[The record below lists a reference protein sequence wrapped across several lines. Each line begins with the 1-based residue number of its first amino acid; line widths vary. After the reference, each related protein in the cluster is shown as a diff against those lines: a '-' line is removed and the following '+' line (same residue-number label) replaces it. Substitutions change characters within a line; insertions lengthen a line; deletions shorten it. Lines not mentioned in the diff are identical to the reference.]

1 MQPPIR
7 GYWQD
12 TKHEIACRNLY
23 QIFSTEALTSRSF
36 ALGAVITVELERA
49 RKPTFETLC
58 WVLCR
63 TPPPIDQ
70 KRWGPQKRTARVL
83 CASRNRCDLAP
94 AVQLGRQDAMPQK
107 ALHLACLATIGTF
120 VERQGGMTPWFPANM
135 S

>member
-1 MQPPIR
+1 MHPPIR

-63 TPPPIDQ
+63 TPPPMT
-70 KRWGPQKRTARVL
+70 KSGGVPK
-83 CASRNRCDLAP
+83 S
-94 AVQLGRQDAMPQK
+94 
-107 ALHLACLATIGTF
+107 ALHACYAQAGTVVIWRRRF
-120 VERQGGMTPWFPANM
+120 N
-135 S
+135 